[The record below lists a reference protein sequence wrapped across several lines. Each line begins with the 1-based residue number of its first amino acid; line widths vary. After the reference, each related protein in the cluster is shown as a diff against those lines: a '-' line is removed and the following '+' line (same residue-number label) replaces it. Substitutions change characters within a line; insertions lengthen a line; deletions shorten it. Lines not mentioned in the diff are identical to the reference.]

1 MNKIIS
7 IFLVMI
13 LFSTCTKK
21 TYDNATCSKL
31 SMDSFKGSPKA
42 MNEFEKHC
50 QKAQI
55 PFTHDDCQNALN
67 DLIMSASLSQVVK
80 KYGAGVEGCFT
91 ENDLIKF
98 NK

>member
-1 MNKIIS
+1 
-7 IFLVMI
+7 
-13 LFSTCTKK
+13 
-21 TYDNATCSKL
+21 
-31 SMDSFKGSPKA
+31 MDSFKGSPKA
-42 MNEFEKHC
+42 MNEFEKYC
-50 QKAQI
+50 ENAKIA
-55 PFTHDDCQNALN
+55 FTHENCQNALN

>member
-7 IFLVMI
+7 FLLVVS
-13 LFSTCTKK
+13 LFTSCTKK
-21 TYDNATCSKL
+21 TYDNATCSRL

-42 MNEFEKHC
+42 LNEFEKHC
-50 QKAQI
+50 KNAQI
-55 PFTHDDCQNALN
+55 AFTHENCQNALN